1 MALCACHELFLQ
13 WQSVWRDVL
22 WDSSDVFW
30 DLESIV
36 LAHWD
41 VVVAVILCD
50 QTHTGPVFLMV
61 IRIIGDKLLGVCH
74 VQPVDLDGALQGIS
88 QQKHLHLKEPMTYG
102 VGALKQLLHTVFK
115 NGELRFNESVYI
127 VQYPL

>member
-1 MALCACHELFLQ
+1 MAISLGLRVQ
-13 WQSVWRDVL
+13 TVWRDVL
-22 WDSSDVFW
+22 WD
-30 DLESIV
+30 LESIV
-36 LAHWD
+36 LSHWD

-61 IRIIGDKLLGVCH
+61 IRIIGDKLLSVCH

-88 QQKHLHLKEPMTYG
+88 EQKHLHLKEPMTYG
-102 VGALKQLLHTVFK
+102 VDALKHNYYTLFK
-115 NGELRFNESVYI
+115 NGPLTFNGSVYV